1 MKQAF
6 LFLILLSFQYNAW
19 AQRKGTLA
27 YAGKEMLALMTEN
40 GEVKR
45 VDRLLDIE
53 DRYQLSS
60 FTAVN
65 PGLKYTIA
73 LIYLKEDPKP
83 EGYFTFGEGK
93 RHIPF
98 KEMKETDTYGCLVLA
113 VELDMGNT
121 GEMYFKHNA
130 SGRRTLAHLYVVEY
144 PAQ

>member
-1 MKQAF
+1 MKRAL
-6 LFLILLSFQYNAW
+6 LFLILLSLQYNAG

-27 YAGKEMLALMTEN
+27 YAGKEMLALMTEK
-40 GEVKR
+40 GEKMR
-45 VDRLLDIE
+45 KDLLLDIE
-53 DRYQLSS
+53 DKYQLTSL
-60 FTAVN
+60 TAVN

-113 VELDMGNT
+113 VELNQGAT

-130 SGRRTLAHLYVVEY
+130 AGRRTLTHLYVVEY
-144 PAQ
+144 PAE

>member
-1 MKQAF
+1 VKQVL
-6 LFLILLSFQYNAW
+6 LFLLLLSSQYNVS

-27 YAGKEMLALMTEN
+27 YAGKEMLAFLTEN

-45 VDRLLDIE
+45 ADRLLDIE
-53 DRYQLSS
+53 DTYQRSS

-65 PGLKYTIA
+65 PDLKYTIV

-98 KEMKETDTYGCLVLA
+98 KEMTETDTYGCLVLA
-113 VELDMGNT
+113 VELDLGRT

-130 SGRRTLAHLYVVEY
+130 RGRRTLTHLYVVEY
-144 PAQ
+144 PAH